1 MIAPAPH
8 INVFTTETTPTPTQ
22 TQTPTPSNLLDDIS
36 DEDKGCCLGFDNLTL
51 FDSSMVWSD
60 QVNQVEFKSNSYE
73 GVLCWDKEVQGDKTF
88 VPFIVALGDLKFTD
102 GSLEIKISGDL
113 QAGTNFRFS
122 TKTGECF
129 KGNLENKFPVPN
141 VWEEDP
147 TPTPTP
153 TQTPTQTP
161 TPTDTPITLEWKQLG
176 EDIDGEASN
185 DRSGWSVDT
194 NAVGD
199 RVIIGASF

>member
-1 MIAPAPH
+1 MVICKQERILDLAQKLVSVLRVTLK
-8 INVFTTETTPTPTQ
+8 IN
-22 TQTPTPSNLLDDIS
+22 
-36 DEDKGCCLGFDNLTL
+36 
-51 FDSSMVWSD
+51 
-60 QVNQVEFKSNSYE
+60 YY
-73 GVLCWDKEVQGDKTF
+73 
-88 VPFIVALGDLKFTD
+88 
-102 GSLEIKISGDL
+102 
-113 QAGTNFRFS
+113 
-122 TKTGECF
+122 
-129 KGNLENKFPVPN
+129 VPN

-199 RVIIGASF
+199 RVIIGVF